1 MRNIYLAD
9 NRVFENEESLI
20 KFIRAQKLNKNL
32 NLIDV
37 RVIEIASDDVSK
49 ADKYL
54 ASFDEKVI
62 RENKLT
68 KVLSGDSDWLNKVEN
83 FKNKFT
89 EEVPEGDSKNK
100 FSEIMNVTLVDKKE
114 FQSLIKTNSVYLIY
128 ESGRSVEWYKSILDI
143 CNFRKIDDSYISGHG
158 YRKSNVMTPKDKK
171 ENFSKA
177 KSIK

>member
-1 MRNIYLAD
+1 
-9 NRVFENEESLI
+9 
-20 KFIRAQKLNKNL
+20 
-32 NLIDV
+32 
-37 RVIEIASDDVSK
+37 
-49 ADKYL
+49 
-54 ASFDEKVI
+54 
-62 RENKLT
+62 LT
-68 KVLSGDSDWLNKVEN
+68 KVLSGDSDWINKVEN

-89 EEVPEGDSKNK
+89 EEAPEGDSKNK

-114 FQSLIKTNSVYLIY
+114 FQSLIKSNSVYLIY

>member
-68 KVLSGDSDWLNKVEN
+68 KVLSSDSDWINKVEN
-83 FKNKFT
+83 FKN
-89 EEVPEGDSKNK
+89 
-100 FSEIMNVTLVDKKE
+100 IRL
-114 FQSLIKTNSVYLIY
+114 
-128 ESGRSVEWYKSILDI
+128 
-143 CNFRKIDDSYISGHG
+143 
-158 YRKSNVMTPKDKK
+158 
-171 ENFSKA
+171 
-177 KSIK
+177 